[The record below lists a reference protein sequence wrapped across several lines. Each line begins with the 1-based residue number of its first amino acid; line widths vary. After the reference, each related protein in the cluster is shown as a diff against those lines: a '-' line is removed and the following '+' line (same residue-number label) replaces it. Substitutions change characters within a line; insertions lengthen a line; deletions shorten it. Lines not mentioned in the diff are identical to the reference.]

1 MKTRKQKNI
10 GQFQTAPTIN
20 TPKLPPTTEQIRRRA
35 EEIYLARGGGA
46 GRELDDWLQAEREL
60 QAGKNPFPTD

>member
-1 MKTRKQKNI
+1 MKTRKQKNV

-20 TPKLPPTTEQIRRRA
+20 TPKLPPSPEQIRQRA
-35 EEIYLARGGGA
+35 KEIYLARGGAA

-60 QAGKNPFPTD
+60 EAGKIPLPTD